1 MLFDAKLF
9 CDKENNV
16 SFTSNAKTIHHK
28 GYKFNKK
35 WEGKVATIYWCANCK
50 SSKSKCSF
58 KIKVDFFGKIVHES
72 GTHDVKCK
80 IRTKISKQALQDL
93 TNAHNINPKSEG
105 IDYTSYMK
113 KRVDKMALENIHF
126 HPKEIWSKIS
136 KEMNERSTT
145 WRGLTDNQVISRVRN
160 ICSQI
165 QGSDLLRRFE
175 NSELAIMRNS
185 NNFFTILTAQ

>member
-1 MLFDAKLF
+1 M
-9 CDKENNV
+9 
-16 SFTSNAKTIHHK
+16 
-28 GYKFNKK
+28 
-35 WEGKVATIYWCANCK
+35 
-50 SSKSKCSF
+50 
-58 KIKVDFFGKIVHES
+58 HES

-93 TNAHNINPKSEG
+93 TNAHNNNPKSVG
-105 IDYTSYMK
+105 IDYTTYMK
-113 KRVDKMALENIHF
+113 KRVDEMALENIHF